1 MLLKKTVSLA
11 FYNPREYCMIKARH
25 CILFTFLLLTKTL
38 YSQSVNFVHYQVE
51 NGLSHNAVLCTL
63 QDQQGFMW
71 FGTLYGLNRF
81 DGYNFR
87 VFRRTEQPG
96 SLGGNCIISL
106 FQDDNGLLYTGTD
119 KGVYVYNPRTEQ
131 FRALNKRINTEV
143 RAIKKDRQGNIWI
156 ASGGRL
162 FRYRAATDSL
172 YEMAGFPETTSMCL
186 GSDSSLWL
194 VSTEGKLGVYD
205 PHKNNFST
213 YDLFDHSP
221 KTSSHVAQRVTAIGK
236 DSIWICT
243 NTQGLKLFD
252 VHTRTYKDML
262 PTAPDHTEIYAR
274 DVIRRTGD
282 EYWLASESG
291 IYIYHLQ
298 SGEIINLKKKYNDPY
313 SVSDNAVYTFCK
325 DKEGG
330 IWAGTYFG
338 GINYFPQPYT
348 SFEKFFPKTGVASL
362 GGNAVREIQPDKYGH
377 LWIGTEDGGLN
388 KFTLATGD
396 FTNIKPLPPP
406 QTGLSH
412 SNIHGL
418 LVTGDSLW
426 IGTFEHGLDVMD
438 IHSGRFIRHYDA
450 GGGPHELHSNFI
462 YSMLRTRN
470 GEILICTTRG
480 LYQYNRNR
488 DDFDPITAAPDYI
501 FYTAVFEDSE
511 GTIWLGTIRDGLYYY
526 NPHTGK
532 KGLYLHDPSNPN
544 SIGDNRINRIFE
556 DSQRRLWLAT
566 DDGLCL
572 FNPLQ
577 NDFTTYSTRH
587 GFLSN
592 MIYSILEDKKRRL
605 WITTSKGLACF
616 SPATEKAIVFTKAN
630 GLLNDQFN
638 YNSVY
643 QDSSGTMYFGG
654 VKGMIRFN
662 PDNFLR
668 NNFQPPVYI
677 TGFQVFS
684 KEAQVGDILRQSVS
698 YTDTIVL
705 SHDQAS
711 FSIDFAALSYTS
723 PEMTAYAYKME
734 GLEGDWTYLETNRK
748 AYFTKLS
755 PGVYR
760 FMVKSANSGGNWS
773 VSPRILV
780 IEILPPFWASYQ
792 AYAVYLLLLGSII
805 YGIISW
811 YHQRALQKQKRQLE
825 LLAHEKE
832 KEVYQAKIE
841 FFTHLA
847 HEIRTPLTLI
857 KGPMEKVIRK
867 SEEVPLIQKNLRIME
882 RNTDRLLDLTNQLLD
897 FRKTEINGF
906 SLNFVNTDIPELLKE
921 NHLRFTPAAE
931 QKNIRFKI
939 ELSCLHFFAYIDAE
953 ALHKILGNLLNNAI
967 KYATTKASIHL
978 LPIAEG
984 DTTFTILVKNDGYMI
999 PPEMK
1004 EKIFE
1009 PFFRAKA
1016 TAAQSGTGIGL
1027 SLSRSLTLL
1036 HNGSLELISA
1046 DAGLNVFSLTLPIHQ
1061 DIEFNLSTWKINR

>member
-1 MLLKKTVSLA
+1 
-11 FYNPREYCMIKARH
+11 MIKARH
-25 CILFTFLLLTKTL
+25 YIFLVLLLLTQTL

-51 NGLSHNAVLCTL
+51 DGLSHNAVLCTL

-71 FGTLYGLNRF
+71 FGTMYGLSRF
-81 DGYNFR
+81 DGYTFR
-87 VFRRTEQPG
+87 VFRKTEQSG
-96 SLGGNCIISL
+96 SLGGNTIICL
-106 FQDDNGLLYTGTD
+106 FQDDNGQLYTGTD
-119 KGVYVYNPRTEQ
+119 KGAYVYNPRTET
-131 FRALNKRINTEV
+131 FRVLNKRITADV
-143 RAIKKDRQGNIWI
+143 RAIHKDGRGNIWI

-172 YEMAGFPETTSMCL
+172 YEVAGFPEASALCSDTDGNLWVATS
-186 GSDSSLWL
+186 
-194 VSTEGKLGVYD
+194 EGKIAVYD
-205 PHKNNFST
+205 PGKDSFHS
-213 YDLFDHSP
+213 YSLFDHSP
-221 KTSSHVAQRVTAIGK
+221 KASSHGVQKIVAIGK
-236 DSIWICT
+236 DSIWVCT

-252 VHTRTYKDML
+252 LRTHTYQDML
-262 PTAPDHTEIYAR
+262 SNAADHTEIYAR

-291 IYIYHLQ
+291 IYIYQLK
-298 SGEIINLKKKYNDPY
+298 SKKVINLRKKYNDPY
-313 SVSDNAVYTFCK
+313 SISDNAVYSFCK

-338 GINYFPQPYT
+338 GINYFPQHYT
-348 SFEKFFPKTGVASL
+348 AFEKFFPKTGEGSL
-362 GGNAVREIQPDKYGH
+362 GGNAVREIHPDKYGH

-388 KFTLATGD
+388 KFTPATGD
-396 FTNIKPLPPP
+396 FTNIKPVQPP

-438 IHSGRFIRHYDA
+438 IRNGKFIRHYSA
-450 GGGPHELHSNFI
+450 GSGPRDLHSNFI
-462 YSMLRTRN
+462 YAMLQTRN
-470 GEILICTTRG
+470 GEILIASTRG
-480 LYQYNRNR
+480 LFQYNHDR
-488 DDFDPITAAPDYI
+488 DDFDPVPEVPDHI

-511 GTIWLGTIRDGLYYY
+511 GTIWLGTIRDGLYYF
-526 NPHTGK
+526 NRHTGK
-532 KGLYLHDPSNPN
+532 KGRYLHDPANPGSLGN
-544 SIGDNRINRIFE
+544 NRVNRIFE
-556 DSQRRLWLAT
+556 DSRKRLWLAT

-572 FNPLQ
+572 FHPQ
-577 NDFTTYSTRH
+577 QGTFTTYGTRH
-587 GFLSN
+587 GFLSS
-592 MIYSILEDKKRRL
+592 MIFCMLEDNRQQL
-605 WITTSKGLACF
+605 WVTTSKGLACF
-616 SPATEKAIVFTKAN
+616 SPATAKAVVFTKAN

-638 YNSVY
+638 YNAVY
-643 QDSSGTMYFGG
+643 KDSSGNMYFGS

-662 PDNFLR
+662 PDHFLR

-684 KEAQVGDILRQSVS
+684 KEARVGDILQQSVS
-698 YTDTIVL
+698 FTDTIVL
-705 SHDQAS
+705 SHDQSS

-723 PEMTAYAYKME
+723 PAMTAYAYKME
-734 GLEGDWTYLETNRK
+734 GLDHDWTYLESNRK

-755 PGVYR
+755 PGTYR
-760 FMVKSANSGGNWS
+760 FMVKAANSGGNWS
-773 VSPRILV
+773 ISPRMLHL
-780 IEILPPFWASYQ
+780 EILPPFWASYQ
-792 AYAVYLLLLGSII
+792 AYAVYLLLLGGII
-805 YGIISW
+805 YGMISW
-811 YHQRALQKQKRQLE
+811 YHQRALQKHKRQLE

-867 SEEVPLIQKNLRIME
+867 SEEVPLIQKNLKIME

-931 QKNIRFKI
+931 QKEIGFQI
-939 ELSCLHFFAYIDAE
+939 ELACLQFFAYADAA
-953 ALHKILGNLLNNAI
+953 ALHKIVGNLLNNAI
-967 KYATTKASIHL
+967 KYADTRASIHL
-978 LPIAEG
+978 LPVAEG
-984 DTTFTILVKNDGYMI
+984 DTTFTILVKNDGYII

-1016 TAAQSGTGIGL
+1016 TAAKSGTGIGL
-1027 SLSRSLTLL
+1027 SLARSLTLL
-1036 HNGSLELISA
+1036 HKGSLELILTEP
-1046 DAGLNVFSLTLPIHQ
+1046 GLNVFSLTLPIHQ
-1061 DIEFNLSTWKINR
+1061 EIEFNLSTWKINR

>member
-1 MLLKKTVSLA
+1 
-11 FYNPREYCMIKARH
+11 MIKARYY
-25 CILFTFLLLTKTL
+25 IFLLLLLFSEKL
-38 YSQSVNFVHYQVE
+38 YSQGDNFIHYQVE
-51 NGLSHNAVLCTL
+51 NGLSHNGVICTL

-71 FGTLYGLNRF
+71 FGTIYGLNRF
-81 DGYNFR
+81 DGYTFR
-87 VFRRTEQPG
+87 VFRKTEEPG
-96 SLGGNCIISL
+96 GLGANFVLSLYQHS
-106 FQDDNGLLYTGTD
+106 DGLLYVGTD

-131 FRALNKRINTEV
+131 FRELHKKTSGDI
-143 RAIKKDRQGNIWI
+143 RAICKDATGHIWI
-156 ASGGRL
+156 ISGGRL
-162 FRYRAATDSL
+162 FRYQPATDSL
-172 YEMAGFPETTSMCL
+172 DETPGFPDVSSICL
-186 GSDSSLWL
+186 GSDNNLWAVSS
-194 VSTEGKLGVYD
+194 EGKIGIYQ
-205 PHKNNFST
+205 PATNTFTT
-213 YDLFDHSP
+213 YSLFDHSP
-221 KTSSHVAQRVTAIGK
+221 KTSSLWAQRVVAIGK
-236 DSIWICT
+236 DSLWVCT
-243 NTQGLKLFD
+243 NTQGIKLFD
-252 VHTRTYKDML
+252 IRSRTYQDIL
-262 PTAPDHTEIYAR
+262 STAADHTEIYAR
-274 DVIRRTGD
+274 DIIRRTGD
-282 EYWLASESG
+282 EYWIASESG

-298 SGEIINLKKKYNDPY
+298 SGETINLKKKYNDPY
-313 SVSDNAVYTFCK
+313 SISDNAVYSFCQ

-348 SFEKFFPKTGVASL
+348 SFEKFFPKTGTASL
-362 GGNAVREIQPDKYGH
+362 SGNAVREIHDDRYGH

-388 KFTLATGD
+388 KFTPATAA

-406 QTGLSH
+406 ETGLSH

-426 IGTFEHGLDVMD
+426 IGTFEHGLDVLD
-438 IHSGRFIRHYDA
+438 IPTGKFIRHYKA
-450 GGGPHELHSNFI
+450 GNQPQTLHSNFI
-462 YSMLRTRN
+462 YCMIRTRA
-470 GEILICTTRG
+470 GEILVCTTRG
-480 LYQYNRNR
+480 LYQYNRSR
-488 DDFDPITAAPDYI
+488 DDFDVVTEVPDYM

-511 GTIWLGTIRDGLYYY
+511 GTIWLGTVRDGLYYF
-526 NPHTGK
+526 NRRTGK
-532 KGLYLHDPSNPN
+532 KGLFLHDPAIATSVSN
-544 SIGDNRINRIFE
+544 NRANRIFE
-556 DSQRRLWLAT
+556 DSRHRLWLAT

-572 FNPLQ
+572 FHPQQQ
-577 NDFTTYSTRH
+577 NFTTYSTRH

-592 MIYSILEDKKRRL
+592 MIFSILEDKSGKL

-616 SPATEKAIVFTKAN
+616 NPATEKATVFTKAN

-643 QDSSGTMYFGG
+643 QDSSGNMYFGG

-662 PDNFLR
+662 PDHFLR
-668 NNFQPPVYI
+668 NSFLPPVYI
-677 TGFQVFS
+677 TGFQVFN
-684 KEAQVGDILRQSVS
+684 KEAQVGEILKKSIS
-698 YTDTIVL
+698 FTDTIIL
-705 SHDQAS
+705 SHDQSS

-734 GLEGDWTYLETNRK
+734 GLDKDWTHLETNRK
-748 AYFTKLS
+748 VYFTKLS
-755 PGVYR
+755 PGTYR
-760 FMVKSANSGGNWS
+760 FMVKAANSGGSWS
-773 VSPRILV
+773 ISPRVLFIK
-780 IEILPPFWASYQ
+780 ILPPFWASYW
-792 AYAVYLLLLGSII
+792 AYAVYVILLCSII
-805 YGIISW
+805 YGIIRW
-811 YHQRALQKQKRQLE
+811 YHQRALQKQKRLLE

-897 FRKTEINGF
+897 FRKTEIHGF
-906 SLNFVNTDIPELLKE
+906 SLNFVRTDIPDLLKE

-939 ELSCLHFFAYIDAE
+939 ELSSLHFFAYVDAE
-953 ALHKILGNLLNNAI
+953 ALHKILGNLINNAI
-967 KYATTKASIHL
+967 KYAATKASVHL
-978 LPIAEG
+978 LPVEENAA
-984 DTTFTILVKNDGYMI
+984 TFTILVKNDGYII

-1027 SLSRSLTLL
+1027 SLSRSLAVL
-1036 HNGSLELISA
+1036 HKGTLELIFA

-1061 DIEFNLSTWKINR
+1061 EIEFNLSAWKISH